1 MHTQPVTRN
10 RFERAGLMIFALLG
24 TALAHAQP
32 YPSKPVR
39 IIVAQAPGGLHASTK
54 QGPAQRGAG
63 FPLAGCDHEAGHRRV
78 TTGPT
83 RVCGVRSQRVPLPP
97 SDALRLRDAHVRESG
112 ADARMYAVAYAPET
126 YPSKPVRIIVA
137 QAPGGASDL
146 LIRVVAQKLAENL
159 GQQFVIDNRPGAGA
173 NIGAEIAAK
182 TVPDGYSL
190 FMVSAPHAIAP
201 SLYPRL
207 SYNLM
212 RDFTPITLIGV
223 EQLCVVVH
231 PSMPVKS
238 VREFVAFLK
247 PRPGQVAYGS
257 TGSGA
262 VNHLAA
268 ELFKSMAGV
277 DMIHVPYKGSAYAI
291 PDAINGRLQ
300 VLFAN
305 VSPLLPH
312 IRSGRLRPLAVT
324 STRRSSALP
333 NVPTLAESGYPKYE
347 ATNWYGLVAP
357 TGTPDETIHKL
368 NAVVIQA
375 VNLRSVQEHYANHG
389 VELMTST
396 PEEMRAF
403 LRTETEKWAN
413 VVRISGARAE

>member
-1 MHTQPVTRN
+1 MNRQLARNATRN
-10 RFERAGLMIFALLG
+10 RIGRVGLMLLSLLG
-24 TALAHAQP
+24 STLVGASAL
-32 YPSKPVR
+32 
-39 IIVAQAPGGLHASTK
+39 
-54 QGPAQRGAG
+54 
-63 FPLAGCDHEAGHRRV
+63 
-78 TTGPT
+78 
-83 RVCGVRSQRVPLPP
+83 
-97 SDALRLRDAHVRESG
+97 
-112 ADARMYAVAYAPET
+112 ET

-159 GQQFVIDNRPGAGA
+159 GQQFIIDNRPGAGA

-182 TVPDGYSL
+182 AAPDGYTL

-201 SLYPRL
+201 SLYPKL

-238 VREFVAFLK
+238 LREFVAFLK

-268 ELFKSMAGV
+268 ELFKSTAGV
-277 DMIHVPYKGSAYAI
+277 DMIHVPYKGSAFAI
-291 PDAINGRLQ
+291 PDVINGRIP

-333 NVPTLAESGYPKYE
+333 AVPTIAESGYPKYE
-347 ATNWYGLVAP
+347 ATNWYGLIAP
-357 TGTPDETIHKL
+357 AGTPDDIVRRL
-368 NAVVIQA
+368 NAAVIQT
-375 VNLRSVQEHYANHG
+375 VNLKSVQEHYANHG
-389 VELMTST
+389 VEPLTAT
-396 PEEMRAF
+396 PEDMRAF
-403 LRTETEKWAN
+403 LRTEADKWAN
-413 VVRISGARAE
+413 VVRISGTRVE